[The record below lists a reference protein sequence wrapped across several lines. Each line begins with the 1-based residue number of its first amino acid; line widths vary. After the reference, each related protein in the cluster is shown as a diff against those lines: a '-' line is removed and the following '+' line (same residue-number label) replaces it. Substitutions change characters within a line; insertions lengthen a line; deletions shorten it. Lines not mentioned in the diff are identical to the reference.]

1 MVHHRQGLPLGL
13 EAGQDL
19 PRVHAR
25 LDDLQRHAP
34 ADRLFLVGKIDRAKT
49 AFAQHAAEL
58 IRPNPRTQHGVAMRS
73 VRRGCGV
80 QLLRP
85 LKNSFDQVVV
95 LREPSPVVGHCGPIP
110 IATAIIQIEEQQFRE
125 QCRAFGAGSI
135 VEKILGT
142 WPATASPDLFE
153 GPADPIDPFLGL

>member
-1 MVHHRQGLPLGL
+1 MVHHRQGVPLGL
-13 EAGQDL
+13 EACQNL
-19 PRVHAR
+19 TRVHAQLED
-25 LDDLQRHAP
+25 LDRHATP
-34 ADRLFLVGKIDRAKT
+34 NGLFLVSQIDDAKAT
-49 AFAQHAAEL
+49 LAQDAAER

-80 QLLRP
+80 QLLRL